1 MPGAGAAA
9 VSVHPP
15 PPDDAQ
21 LLRAKPL
28 HRDSDAS
35 HSQGSTVASA
45 RPSPLQSRRGTL
57 DSVELVERYHY
68 AKNPNRS
75 GGSHSPS
82 LYESRRRLSSFG
94 AQKRVFLDLIRKQGS
109 RLSFSRKWSEASTK
123 TEDLTREHRQ
133 LQRDR
138 AVAWNHLGTALS
150 ALYAKLLIILGVT
163 LPVTELVATGAPA
176 NFHQPFYLYL
186 YGVSIL
192 FCTFLYAARYRR
204 RAQLE
209 FLSECPPGKF
219 AGQLTSPGQ
228 AERKAGPRG
237 GKVAAH
243 SGSFYL
249 RIGAMAFGIGSLVY
263 SALDFGQYF
272 ELSADGGCRS
282 VLVAL
287 MPAAR
292 MLLCLVQM
300 QFIIV
305 SGKDFGLD
313 RHTLLSRFGLMH
325 MLATNVCEWLYVLVE
340 EAKHEIVHIRH
351 ADAGNASAGSK
362 LADGGPT
369 VAAAALPTACRNSTI
384 MSGLVHKAAPF
395 LFPCTIEYSLICAL
409 TLYELWRALNRAC
422 DPSRRQA
429 PPADRSLTGKPANR
443 LSIDCSSAQRGLFAG
458 IVTLVFTFLVLI
470 MYFVLRKEQG
480 ASLQRAATLE
490 IVVYETVLYAAT
502 LVGVVGAMV
511 RMRDLRVYTHR
522 AGRGLTAAP
531 PLPLDCHLLL
541 VTQTGIYIYG
551 VFSIIGTYHTHGQLL
566 HWAVLAEVLAL
577 AQTSLQT
584 LFVVSCWWRR
594 CKGARQNRTK
604 PGREIITF
612 LLVANLAAWMVNS
625 LVKSSA
631 SFRPLVMGFYGAGAW
646 AIIAHIS
653 MPLAIFYRFHS
664 TICLFEIWKNTPQ
677 PDASKSPHI
686 NQSSPAGPLQI
697 KPLPFFGP
705 NMSSGGG
712 AVGKLHKK
720 NSVSFSEQLES
731 ELASLGGLASTTAT
745 LDEEADDPADPADDA
760 QPGSVAAKDSA
771 PFLAV
776 PRSDAGQQQQDVDAQ
791 LLGTGRQKPATKAMP
806 TGKYGGHHHHHH
818 HGGSGTM
825 LDQIPE
831 VLESRRDRRRS
842 SVAVPADG
850 HGGSNGHAKP
860 SLMAAIR
867 RGSLAWLP
875 GRRHQPHDLE
885 SNMGSK
891 VSLSQLPP
899 SSGPLSEQALE
910 SRRKNRRFGDDALST
925 ALSALYAKIIVI
937 LGIALPVTEILSSQ
951 IPANVYQGFYLFLY
965 TVSIAF
971 VIFVYASTM
980 RRRAVLTLIKS
991 YHEKTNSGAGPR
1003 KRIPHFGSFY
1013 LRVGAIAFGIGTM
1026 VYSGLEFG
1034 QYFELNASPGCSSIF
1049 IALTPAARM
1058 LLSLVQMQFIF
1069 LNTSELDMARHKVFA
1084 RFGLMHMV
1092 ATNLCEWLY
1101 VLVEETKHE
1110 IHHLAHAAHHRDPSA
1125 SPHAVAGTPAV
1136 TSTARTTTP
1145 AELPP
1150 EDGALDALLNHT
1162 LVRRAAAEPAEY
1174 VDCQRTNIMGSL
1186 VQNVSPF
1193 LFPCTIEYSLICAVI
1208 LYEMWKKVKT
1218 IAEID
1223 RTRRSSIRV
1232 QHHTAGGPK
1241 SAHHFSVD
1249 CSRAHRGMFGG
1260 ILLTV
1265 LTIICLIMYF
1275 VLYDEPGYEYFAIQE
1290 VTIAETLMYAL
1301 TAVAV
1306 VVAMLKMRDLKYQ
1319 RKKNDPHSGSIGLDC
1334 TLLVLAQTGVYVYGM
1349 FSIVGSYF
1357 AMRQGVPGAREG
1369 LVAELFSLF
1378 QTSIQTLF
1386 ILNAVW
1392 RKCRGAQQNRTKP
1405 GREIVTFLL
1414 VANMAMWFIN
1424 TLIKGRASFRPSHL
1438 DFFGTWAWTVITH
1451 VSMPLA
1457 IFYRF
1462 HSTICLFEV
1471 WKSTYKVK
1479 ISDHH

>member
-1 MPGAGAAA
+1 MASSLLANFRTSQSIAFRAERRSTVNTSRTSCPECCRTQSLLQQLTA
-9 VSVHPP
+9 VHPP
-15 PPDDAQ
+15 PDDGGVVAGSKGTPQ
-21 LLRAKPL
+21 RDISAASSAAASTRA
-28 HRDSDAS
+28 
-35 HSQGSTVASA
+35 
-45 RPSPLQSRRGTL
+45 SPLQSRRGTL
-57 DSVELVERYHY
+57 DSVELVERYHF

-75 GGSHSPS
+75 GSHSPS
-82 LYESRRRLSSFG
+82 LYEPRRRLSSFG
-94 AQKRVFLDLIRKQGS
+94 AQKRVFLDLLRKHGS
-109 RLSFSRKWSEASTK
+109 KLSLSRKFSEVSTK
-123 TEDLTREHRQ
+123 TDELNRENRK

-138 AVAWNHLGTALS
+138 ILARNQLGTALS
-150 ALYAKLLIILGVT
+150 ALYAKLLIIMGVT
-163 LPVTELVATGAPA
+163 LPVTELVASAAPA

-192 FCTFLYAARYRR
+192 FCTYLYVARWRR
-204 RAQLE
+204 QTHLE
-209 FLSECPPGKF
+209 FLSQCPEG
-219 AGQLTSPGQ
+219 G
-228 AERKAGPRG
+228 RKSSATAT
-237 GKVAAH
+237 VSASTH

-249 RIGAMAFGIGSLVY
+249 RIGAIAFGIGSLVY

-272 ELSADGGCRS
+272 ELDADDDGCRNF
-282 VLVAL
+282 LVAL

-292 MLLCLVQM
+292 MLLCVVQM

-313 RHTLLSRFGLMH
+313 RHAFASRFGLMH

-340 EAKHEIVHIRH
+340 EAKHEIVHLDHSLQANRTDH
-351 ADAGNASAGSK
+351 AWSVTAGTTDNAAGSK
-362 LADGGPT
+362 QQPLTG
-369 VAAAALPTACRNSTI
+369 VHCRSTNI
-384 MSGLVHKAAPF
+384 MSTLVQNVAPF

-409 TLYELWRALNRAC
+409 TLYELWSALNRTT
-422 DPSRRQA
+422 DPTRK
-429 PPADRSLTGKPANR
+429 PTPTDRTVTGRPANR
-443 LSIDCSSAQRGLFAG
+443 LSIDCSSAQRGLFGG
-458 IVTLVFTFLVLI
+458 IVTLVLTLIVLI
-470 MYFVLRKEQG
+470 MYFVLRKERH
-480 ASLQRAATLE
+480 LQRAATLE
-490 IVVYETVLYAAT
+490 IVVYEIALYSVT
-502 LVGVVGAMV
+502 LVAVVVAMV
-511 RMRDLRVYTHR
+511 RMRDLRVVTQR
-522 AGRGLTAAP
+522 SVRVGNPAA
-531 PLPLDCHLLL
+531 LPIDCHLLL

-566 HWAVLAEVLAL
+566 HWAVLSEVLAL

-584 LFVVSCWWRR
+584 LFVLSTWWRR

-604 PGREIITF
+604 PGREIVTF

-625 LVKSSA
+625 LVKSNA
-631 SFRPLVMGFYGAGAW
+631 SFRPLVMGFYGAAAW

-664 TICLFEIWKNTPQ
+664 TICLFEIWKN
-677 PDASKSPHI
+677 SY
-686 NQSSPAGPLQI
+686 
-697 KPLPFFGP
+697 
-705 NMSSGGG
+705 
-712 AVGKLHKK
+712 
-720 NSVSFSEQLES
+720 
-731 ELASLGGLASTTAT
+731 
-745 LDEEADDPADPADDA
+745 
-760 QPGSVAAKDSA
+760 
-771 PFLAV
+771 
-776 PRSDAGQQQQDVDAQ
+776 
-791 LLGTGRQKPATKAMP
+791 KA
-806 TGKYGGHHHHHH
+806 
-818 HGGSGTM
+818 
-825 LDQIPE
+825 
-831 VLESRRDRRRS
+831 R
-842 SVAVPADG
+842 
-850 HGGSNGHAKP
+850 
-860 SLMAAIR
+860 
-867 RGSLAWLP
+867 
-875 GRRHQPHDLE
+875 
-885 SNMGSK
+885 
-891 VSLSQLPP
+891 
-899 SSGPLSEQALE
+899 
-910 SRRKNRRFGDDALST
+910 DALST
-925 ALSALYAKIIVI
+925 ALSALYAKIVVI

-971 VIFVYASTM
+971 VIFVYASNM

-991 YHEKTNSGAGPR
+991 YHEKTNSSSSTK

-1058 LLSLVQMQFIF
+1058 ILSLVQMQFIF
-1069 LNTSELDMARHKVFA
+1069 LNTSDLDMARHKVFA

-1110 IHHLAHAAHHRDPSA
+1110 IHHLAHTTHHKGSI
-1125 SPHAVAGTPAV
+1125 S
-1136 TSTARTTTP
+1136 TTTVSTDSSE
-1145 AELPP
+1145 EL
-1150 EDGALDALLNHT
+1150 LDAAVNHT
-1162 LVRRAAAEPAEY
+1162 LSRRAAGPEPTEY
-1174 VDCQRTNIMGSL
+1174 VECQRTNIMGSL

-1223 RTRRSSIRV
+1223 RTRRSSIKV
-1232 QHHTAGGPK
+1232 QSGAGSK

-1319 RKKNDPHSGSIGLDC
+1319 RKKNDHHSGSISLDC

-1357 AMRQGVPGAREG
+1357 SMRQGVPGAREG
-1369 LVAELFSLF
+1369 LVAELFSLI

-1479 ISDHH
+1479 ITDHH

>member
-1 MPGAGAAA
+1 MIVGELPMDGPF
-9 VSVHPP
+9 V
-15 PPDDAQ
+15 
-21 LLRAKPL
+21 KPL
-28 HRDSDAS
+28 VR
-35 HSQGSTVASA
+35 
-45 RPSPLQSRRGTL
+45 
-57 DSVELVERYHY
+57 
-68 AKNPNRS
+68 
-75 GGSHSPS
+75 
-82 LYESRRRLSSFG
+82 
-94 AQKRVFLDLIRKQGS
+94 
-109 RLSFSRKWSEASTK
+109 
-123 TEDLTREHRQ
+123 
-133 LQRDR
+133 
-138 AVAWNHLGTALS
+138 
-150 ALYAKLLIILGVT
+150 
-163 LPVTELVATGAPA
+163 
-176 NFHQPFYLYL
+176 
-186 YGVSIL
+186 
-192 FCTFLYAARYRR
+192 
-204 RAQLE
+204 
-209 FLSECPPGKF
+209 
-219 AGQLTSPGQ
+219 
-228 AERKAGPRG
+228 
-237 GKVAAH
+237 
-243 SGSFYL
+243 
-249 RIGAMAFGIGSLVY
+249 
-263 SALDFGQYF
+263 
-272 ELSADGGCRS
+272 
-282 VLVAL
+282 
-287 MPAAR
+287 
-292 MLLCLVQM
+292 
-300 QFIIV
+300 
-305 SGKDFGLD
+305 
-313 RHTLLSRFGLMH
+313 
-325 MLATNVCEWLYVLVE
+325 
-340 EAKHEIVHIRH
+340 
-351 ADAGNASAGSK
+351 
-362 LADGGPT
+362 PT
-369 VAAAALPTACRNSTI
+369 VR
-384 MSGLVHKAAPF
+384 AP
-395 LFPCTIEYSLICAL
+395 
-409 TLYELWRALNRAC
+409 
-422 DPSRRQA
+422 
-429 PPADRSLTGKPANR
+429 
-443 LSIDCSSAQRGLFAG
+443 
-458 IVTLVFTFLVLI
+458 
-470 MYFVLRKEQG
+470 
-480 ASLQRAATLE
+480 
-490 IVVYETVLYAAT
+490 
-502 LVGVVGAMV
+502 
-511 RMRDLRVYTHR
+511 
-522 AGRGLTAAP
+522 
-531 PLPLDCHLLL
+531 
-541 VTQTGIYIYG
+541 
-551 VFSIIGTYHTHGQLL
+551 
-566 HWAVLAEVLAL
+566 
-577 AQTSLQT
+577 
-584 LFVVSCWWRR
+584 
-594 CKGARQNRTK
+594 
-604 PGREIITF
+604 
-612 LLVANLAAWMVNS
+612 
-625 LVKSSA
+625 
-631 SFRPLVMGFYGAGAW
+631 
-646 AIIAHIS
+646 IA
-653 MPLAIFYRFHS
+653 
-664 TICLFEIWKNTPQ
+664 K
-677 PDASKSPHI
+677 
-686 NQSSPAGPLQI
+686 
-697 KPLPFFGP
+697 
-705 NMSSGGG
+705 
-712 AVGKLHKK
+712 
-720 NSVSFSEQLES
+720 SEQLES
-731 ELASLGGLASTTAT
+731 ELASLGETAT
-745 LDEEADDPADPADDA
+745 ATVDEEADSPHNEDDA
-760 QPGSVAAKDSA
+760 QPVLSFAKDSNY
-771 PFLAV
+771 LSV
-776 PRSDAGQQQQDVDAQ
+776 PKGDHDPDSGIQ
-791 LLGTGRQKPATKAMP
+791 LLGKSGGSILSNAKTMP
-806 TGKYGGHHHHHH
+806 VKYNHHHNHQH
-818 HGGSGTM
+818 HGSSTM

-831 VLESRRDRRRS
+831 DLESRRNGGGGGETYTSGRRS
-842 SVAVPADG
+842 SSVAHEG
-850 HGGSNGHAKP
+850 HGHTKP

-875 GRRHQPHDLE
+875 GRRHHNNDIE

-925 ALSALYAKIIVI
+925 ALSALYAKIVVI

-991 YHEKTNSGAGPR
+991 YHEKTNSSSSTK

-1069 LNTSELDMARHKVFA
+1069 LNTSDLDMARHKVFA

-1110 IHHLAHAAHHRDPSA
+1110 IHHLAHTAHHKGDALDTYTALVTAA
-1125 SPHAVAGTPAV
+1125 STP
-1136 TSTARTTTP
+1136 TSTVSTTTTTSDSSE
-1145 AELPP
+1145 EL
-1150 EDGALDALLNHT
+1150 LDAALNHT
-1162 LVRRAAAEPAEY
+1162 LVRRATEPAAEY

-1223 RTRRSSIRV
+1223 RTRRSSIKV
-1232 QHHTAGGPK
+1232 QTGAGSK

-1319 RKKNDPHSGSIGLDC
+1319 RKKNDHHSGSISLDC

-1357 AMRQGVPGAREG
+1357 SMKQGVPGAREG
-1369 LVAELFSLF
+1369 LVAELFSLI

-1479 ISDHH
+1479 INDHH

>member
-1 MPGAGAAA
+1 MI
-9 VSVHPP
+9 VS
-15 PPDDAQ
+15 
-21 LLRAKPL
+21 
-28 HRDSDAS
+28 
-35 HSQGSTVASA
+35 
-45 RPSPLQSRRGTL
+45 
-57 DSVELVERYHY
+57 E
-68 AKNPNRS
+68 
-75 GGSHSPS
+75 
-82 LYESRRRLSSFG
+82 
-94 AQKRVFLDLIRKQGS
+94 
-109 RLSFSRKWSEASTK
+109 
-123 TEDLTREHRQ
+123 
-133 LQRDR
+133 
-138 AVAWNHLGTALS
+138 
-150 ALYAKLLIILGVT
+150 
-163 LPVTELVATGAPA
+163 LPVDG
-176 NFHQPFYLYL
+176 PF
-186 YGVSIL
+186 GKPSAV
-192 FCTFLYAARYRR
+192 
-204 RAQLE
+204 RA
-209 FLSECPPGKF
+209 
-219 AGQLTSPGQ
+219 
-228 AERKAGPRG
+228 
-237 GKVAAH
+237 
-243 SGSFYL
+243 
-249 RIGAMAFGIGSLVY
+249 
-263 SALDFGQYF
+263 
-272 ELSADGGCRS
+272 S
-282 VLVAL
+282 VKL
-287 MPAAR
+287 
-292 MLLCLVQM
+292 
-300 QFIIV
+300 
-305 SGKDFGLD
+305 GLD
-313 RHTLLSRFGLMH
+313 RSER
-325 MLATNVCEWLYVLVE
+325 API
-340 EAKHEIVHIRH
+340 AK
-351 ADAGNASAGSK
+351 
-362 LADGGPT
+362 
-369 VAAAALPTACRNSTI
+369 
-384 MSGLVHKAAPF
+384 
-395 LFPCTIEYSLICAL
+395 
-409 TLYELWRALNRAC
+409 
-422 DPSRRQA
+422 
-429 PPADRSLTGKPANR
+429 
-443 LSIDCSSAQRGLFAG
+443 
-458 IVTLVFTFLVLI
+458 
-470 MYFVLRKEQG
+470 
-480 ASLQRAATLE
+480 
-490 IVVYETVLYAAT
+490 
-502 LVGVVGAMV
+502 
-511 RMRDLRVYTHR
+511 
-522 AGRGLTAAP
+522 
-531 PLPLDCHLLL
+531 
-541 VTQTGIYIYG
+541 
-551 VFSIIGTYHTHGQLL
+551 
-566 HWAVLAEVLAL
+566 
-577 AQTSLQT
+577 
-584 LFVVSCWWRR
+584 
-594 CKGARQNRTK
+594 
-604 PGREIITF
+604 
-612 LLVANLAAWMVNS
+612 
-625 LVKSSA
+625 
-631 SFRPLVMGFYGAGAW
+631 
-646 AIIAHIS
+646 
-653 MPLAIFYRFHS
+653 
-664 TICLFEIWKNTPQ
+664 
-677 PDASKSPHI
+677 
-686 NQSSPAGPLQI
+686 
-697 KPLPFFGP
+697 
-705 NMSSGGG
+705 
-712 AVGKLHKK
+712 
-720 NSVSFSEQLES
+720 SEQLES
-731 ELASLGGLASTTAT
+731 ELASLGGTHAT
-745 LDEEADDPADPADDA
+745 GGEEPDDA
-760 QPGSVAAKDSA
+760 QHGDDAHPALGPAKESSQYLALPRGDHDPDSSV
-771 PFLAV
+771 
-776 PRSDAGQQQQDVDAQ
+776 Q
-791 LLGTGRQKPATKAMP
+791 LLRKTSGPTLSSAKVMPA
-806 TGKYGGHHHHHH
+806 KYNHHHNH
-818 HGGSGTM
+818 HGSSTM

-831 VLESRRDRRRS
+831 DLESRRNAGGGGGETYTSGRRS
-842 SVAVPADG
+842 SSVAQEG
-850 HGGSNGHAKP
+850 QGNGHAKP

-875 GRRHQPHDLE
+875 GRRHHNNDLE

-925 ALSALYAKIIVI
+925 ALSALYAKIVVI

-965 TVSIAF
+965 TVSIVF

-991 YHEKTNSGAGPR
+991 YHEKTNSSGSTK

-1069 LNTSELDMARHKVFA
+1069 LNTSDLDMARHKVFA

-1110 IHHLAHAAHHRDPSA
+1110 IHHLAHSAHHPKGEDGFKSHA
-1125 SPHAVAGTPAV
+1125 ALSSPVTAAPIS
-1136 TSTARTTTP
+1136 TSTTVSTSTTTESVNSSE
-1145 AELPP
+1145 ELL
-1150 EDGALDALLNHT
+1150 LDALNHT
-1162 LVRRAAAEPAEY
+1162 LVRRATAAEPAEY
-1174 VDCQRTNIMGSL
+1174 VECQRTNIMGSL

-1223 RTRRSSIRV
+1223 RTRRSSIKV
-1232 QHHTAGGPK
+1232 QTGAGSK

-1319 RKKNDPHSGSIGLDC
+1319 RKKNDHHSGSISLDC

-1357 AMRQGVPGAREG
+1357 SMKQGVPGAREG
-1369 LVAELFSLF
+1369 LVAELFSLI

-1479 ISDHH
+1479 ITDHH

>member
-1 MPGAGAAA
+1 MIVG
-9 VSVHPP
+9 
-15 PPDDAQ
+15 
-21 LLRAKPL
+21 
-28 HRDSDAS
+28 
-35 HSQGSTVASA
+35 
-45 RPSPLQSRRGTL
+45 
-57 DSVELVERYHY
+57 E
-68 AKNPNRS
+68 
-75 GGSHSPS
+75 
-82 LYESRRRLSSFG
+82 
-94 AQKRVFLDLIRKQGS
+94 
-109 RLSFSRKWSEASTK
+109 
-123 TEDLTREHRQ
+123 
-133 LQRDR
+133 
-138 AVAWNHLGTALS
+138 
-150 ALYAKLLIILGVT
+150 
-163 LPVTELVATGAPA
+163 LPVD
-176 NFHQPFYLYL
+176 
-186 YGVSIL
+186 S
-192 FCTFLYAARYRR
+192 TFA
-204 RAQLE
+204 
-209 FLSECPPGKF
+209 
-219 AGQLTSPGQ
+219 
-228 AERKAGPRG
+228 
-237 GKVAAH
+237 
-243 SGSFYL
+243 
-249 RIGAMAFGIGSLVY
+249 
-263 SALDFGQYF
+263 
-272 ELSADGGCRS
+272 
-282 VLVAL
+282 
-287 MPAAR
+287 
-292 MLLCLVQM
+292 
-300 QFIIV
+300 
-305 SGKDFGLD
+305 
-313 RHTLLSRFGLMH
+313 
-325 MLATNVCEWLYVLVE
+325 
-340 EAKHEIVHIRH
+340 
-351 ADAGNASAGSK
+351 
-362 LADGGPT
+362 
-369 VAAAALPTACRNSTI
+369 
-384 MSGLVHKAAPF
+384 
-395 LFPCTIEYSLICAL
+395 
-409 TLYELWRALNRAC
+409 
-422 DPSRRQA
+422 
-429 PPADRSLTGKPANR
+429 
-443 LSIDCSSAQRGLFAG
+443 
-458 IVTLVFTFLVLI
+458 
-470 MYFVLRKEQG
+470 
-480 ASLQRAATLE
+480 
-490 IVVYETVLYAAT
+490 
-502 LVGVVGAMV
+502 
-511 RMRDLRVYTHR
+511 
-522 AGRGLTAAP
+522 
-531 PLPLDCHLLL
+531 
-541 VTQTGIYIYG
+541 
-551 VFSIIGTYHTHGQLL
+551 
-566 HWAVLAEVLAL
+566 
-577 AQTSLQT
+577 
-584 LFVVSCWWRR
+584 
-594 CKGARQNRTK
+594 
-604 PGREIITF
+604 
-612 LLVANLAAWMVNS
+612 
-625 LVKSSA
+625 
-631 SFRPLVMGFYGAGAW
+631 RPLVRPSVKLGRERAP
-646 AIIAHIS
+646 IA
-653 MPLAIFYRFHS
+653 
-664 TICLFEIWKNTPQ
+664 Q
-677 PDASKSPHI
+677 
-686 NQSSPAGPLQI
+686 
-697 KPLPFFGP
+697 
-705 NMSSGGG
+705 
-712 AVGKLHKK
+712 
-720 NSVSFSEQLES
+720 SEQLES
-731 ELASLGGLASTTAT
+731 ELASLGGGGIGSTV
-745 LDEEADDPADPADDA
+745 DEGEPDDA
-760 QPGSVAAKDSA
+760 HQGDDAHPALARDNSA
-771 PFLAV
+771 PYLAV
-776 PRSDAGQQQQDVDAQ
+776 PRGHDHDPDSGLQ
-791 LLGTGRQKPATKAMP
+791 LLAPKTGGSILSSGKTGMPA
-806 TGKYGGHHHHHH
+806 KYNHHH
-818 HGGSGTM
+818 HGGSSTM

-831 VLESRRDRRRS
+831 DGLESRRNGGGGGEHYTSGRRS
-842 SVAVPADG
+842 SSVAHDG
-850 HGGSNGHAKP
+850 HGNGHAKP

-875 GRRHQPHDLE
+875 GRRHHNHNDLE

-925 ALSALYAKIIVI
+925 ALSALYAKIVVI

-965 TVSIAF
+965 TVSIVF

-991 YHEKTNSGAGPR
+991 YHEKTNSSSGSVK

-1069 LNTSELDMARHKVFA
+1069 LNTSDLDMARHKVFA

-1110 IHHLAHAAHHRDPSA
+1110 IHHLAHTAHHHKDA
-1125 SPHAVAGTPAV
+1125 GGFDTHAALSTATPAPITT
-1136 TSTARTTTP
+1136 TSTTTEG
-1145 AELPP
+1145 AGSSEELL
-1150 EDGALDALLNHT
+1150 LDALNHT
-1162 LVRRAAAEPAEY
+1162 LVRRATGADPEY
-1174 VDCQRTNIMGSL
+1174 VECQRTNIMGSL

-1223 RTRRSSIRV
+1223 RTRRSSIKV
-1232 QHHTAGGPK
+1232 QTGAGSK

-1319 RKKNDPHSGSIGLDC
+1319 RKKNDHHSGSISLDC

-1357 AMRQGVPGAREG
+1357 SMRQGVPGAREG
-1369 LVAELFSLF
+1369 LVAELFSLI

-1479 ISDHH
+1479 INDHH